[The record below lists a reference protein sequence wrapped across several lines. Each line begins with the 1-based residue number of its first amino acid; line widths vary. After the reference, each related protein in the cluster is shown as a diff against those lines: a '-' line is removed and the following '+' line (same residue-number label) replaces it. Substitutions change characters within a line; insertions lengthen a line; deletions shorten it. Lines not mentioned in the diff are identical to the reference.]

1 MKLKVHT
8 QILIAIV
15 LGVVVGILLGERAGR
30 LDQRADYI
38 SEIADLAEEGAELTE
53 EQAEIAEEGVEQ
65 LKIRA
70 GRLRE
75 RADHVADPM
84 KVVGDMFIRL
94 LKAIII
100 PLIMASMVAGIVSLG
115 DVRKLGRIGLKTFL
129 YYAATTTLAV
139 IVGLVLVNVI
149 RPGVGV
155 EIAEEAVDLAG
166 REVPSVLSIIR
177 DIIPAN
183 LFDAMARDKVL
194 SVIFFSLLLGVAI
207 SSVGEKG
214 KPLVTLFEAFNA
226 VMMKITDWIMRL
238 APYGVFALMAHT
250 IGTMGLAVIRP
261 LLWYM
266 ATVTIGLMVHACVT
280 LPILLNVFGKYSPLK
295 FIKDVVSAVAT
306 AFSTASS
313 AATLP
318 ITMDCLQENTGV
330 SNKVTSF
337 VLPLGATVNMDGT
350 ALYEAV
356 AAMFIAQAYNIP
368 LGIGHQLL
376 IVLTATLASVGAAA
390 IPGAGLVT
398 MVIVLRAVNLPLE
411 GIGMILAVD
420 RILDMLRT
428 AVNVWGDAC
437 GAAVVANLEG
447 EQLNK

>member
-1 MKLKVHT
+1 MKLKIHT

-15 LGVVVGILLGERAGR
+15 LGVVAGILLGEKTVH
-30 LDQRADYI
+30 I
-38 SEIADLAEEGAELTE
+38 
-53 EQAEIAEEGVEQ
+53 
-65 LKIRA
+65 KI
-70 GRLRE
+70 
-75 RADHVADPM
+75 
-84 KVVGDMFIRL
+84 VGDMFIRL

-100 PLIMASMVAGIVSLG
+100 PLILSSMVAGIVSLG
-115 DVRKLGRIGLKTFL
+115 DVRKLGRIGLRTFI
-129 YYAATTTLAV
+129 YYTATTTLAV
-139 IVGLVLVNVI
+139 GVGLILVNLMK
-149 RPGVGV
+149 PGVGV
-155 EIAEEAVDLAG
+155 DMGVEAAIDLSGKEI
-166 REVPSVLSIIR
+166 PSVVSIIK

-183 LFDAMARDKVL
+183 IFDAMAKDKVL

-214 KPLVTLFEAFNA
+214 RPLVTLFEAFNK
-226 VMMKITDWIMRL
+226 VMMKITDWIMHL
-238 APYGVFALMAHT
+238 APFGVFALMAYT
-250 IGTMGLAVIRP
+250 IGSMGLSVIKP
-261 LLWYM
+261 LIVYM
-266 ATVTIGLMVHACVT
+266 ATVVLGLTIHACIT
-280 LPILLNVFGKYSPLK
+280 LPILLSTLGKYSPLK
-295 FIKDVVSAVAT
+295 FIRDVFSAVAT

-318 ITMDCLQENTGV
+318 ITMDCLQENTGI

-356 AAMFIAQAYNIP
+356 AAMFVAQAY
-368 LGIGHQLL
+368 GIDLSIGQQL
-376 IVLTATLASVGAAA
+376 IIMLTATLASIGAAA

-398 MVIVLRAVNLPLE
+398 MVIVLKAVNLPLE

-420 RILDMLRT
+420 RILDMFRT

>member
-15 LGVVVGILLGERAGR
+15 LGVVAGILFKEKTVH
-30 LDQRADYI
+30 I
-38 SEIADLAEEGAELTE
+38 
-53 EQAEIAEEGVEQ
+53 
-65 LKIRA
+65 KI
-70 GRLRE
+70 
-75 RADHVADPM
+75 
-84 KVVGDMFIRL
+84 VGDMFIRL

-139 IVGLVLVNVI
+139 TVGLILVNVMK
-149 RPGVGV
+149 PGVGV
-155 EIAEEAVDLAG
+155 QIVEQEVDLGG
-166 REVPSVLSIIR
+166 REVPSVVSIVR
-177 DIIPAN
+177 DIVPSN
-183 LFDAMARDKVL
+183 LFYAMAQDKVL
-194 SVIFFSLLLGVAI
+194 SIIFFSILMGVAI
-207 SSVGEKG
+207 SSVGEKA

-250 IGTMGLAVIRP
+250 IGTMGLAVIKP
-261 LLWYM
+261 LLAYM
-266 ATVTIGLMVHACVT
+266 ATVAMGLAIHACVT
-280 LPILLNVFGKYSPLK
+280 LPILLIVFGKYSPVK
-295 FIKDVVSAVAT
+295 FIKDVFSAVAT

-356 AAMFIAQAYNIP
+356 AAMFIAQAYGID
-368 LGIGHQLL
+368 LGFGHQLL

-437 GAAVVANLEG
+437 GATVVANMEG
-447 EQLNK
+447 EKLNR